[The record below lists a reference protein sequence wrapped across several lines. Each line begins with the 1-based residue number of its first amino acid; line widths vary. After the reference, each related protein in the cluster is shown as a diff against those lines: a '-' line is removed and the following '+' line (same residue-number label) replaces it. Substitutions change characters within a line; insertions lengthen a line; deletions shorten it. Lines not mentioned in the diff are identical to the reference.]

1 MSETDKIL
9 QYLIKKC
16 NEEKLRLTKVLGQG
30 LAEDYA
36 DYRYQCGVLRGITI
50 VENMLTETAERL
62 ENYDE

>member
-1 MSETDKIL
+1 MSETNKVL

-16 NEEKLRLTKVLGQG
+16 NEEKLRLTGVLGQG
-30 LAEDYA
+30 LAKDHA